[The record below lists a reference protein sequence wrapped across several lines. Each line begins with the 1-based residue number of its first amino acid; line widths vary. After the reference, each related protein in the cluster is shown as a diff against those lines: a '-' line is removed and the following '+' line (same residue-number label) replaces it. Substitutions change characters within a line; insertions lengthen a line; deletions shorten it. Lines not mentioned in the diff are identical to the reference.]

1 MKRSQAAGKAVG
13 EAVPSWKYRITQARS
28 PRKKPTC
35 RMRTMERVGRT
46 IVPKVIS
53 AQTVPMAMM
62 PVRLAD
68 QSANVTRDGL
78 EKTIPIERASV
89 GRATVGIQA
98 IRAPATMALKITR
111 VQEAAKASGGGGAPP
126 GGGGWGGGGGAV
138 ERAKA
143 SRIARRVT
151 SSIERLCRDAAEV
164 KEQVRRGC
172 VGAARSKARTV
183 G

>member
-1 MKRSQAAGKAVG
+1 MKGSQAAGKAGG
-13 EAVPSWKYRITQARS
+13 EALPSWKYRITQARS

-35 RMRTMERVGRT
+35 RMRTMDRVGRT

-53 AQTVPMAMM
+53 AQTVPMVMM

-111 VQEAAKASGGGGAPP
+111 VQEAAKSSGGRRTPRAEGA
-126 GGGGWGGGGGAV
+126 GGW
-138 ERAKA
+138 
-143 SRIARRVT
+143 
-151 SSIERLCRDAAEV
+151 
-164 KEQVRRGC
+164 
-172 VGAARSKARTV
+172 
-183 G
+183 